1 MPFKTGPISTG
12 AELSIDYHLGNTWN
26 PTAALQYPDAA
37 AESLSAHK
45 VYGAA
50 GVFRAANFRFTK
62 RLGDNNE
69 IELAL
74 SLFQLVKGNALI
86 DLPAS
91 GRAIEAFHSLTG
103 QYDPFQ
109 RRRNGLD
116 SRAFIRFQD
125 STGARAEVRAGQI
138 FLGTLD
144 LGNTKYFDLIKNER
158 LLVTMP
164 MGAFIG
170 IPLNSF
176 SPYLSVGALAGAT
189 GTFRISDRSSFTVG
203 LQATVQHDHVLKL
216 GKATQLL
223 DRPVSAG
230 YRGLLAYN
238 HDSSRG
244 GRLSTGL
251 ELQGMTAPLSRHR
264 GSSLVDPETI
274 GVQSGFAAG
283 TDLQHTFRT
292 MIFGSEYVSAFISWR
307 WGRTTPELTF
317 YIQEDWRLFSGPS
330 FGTLFGGADNAQDWG
345 LGLKLRLPL

>member
-1 MPFKTGPISTG
+1 
-12 AELSIDYHLGNTWN
+12 
-26 PTAALQYPDAA
+26 
-37 AESLSAHK
+37 
-45 VYGAA
+45 
-50 GVFRAANFRFTK
+50 VFRAANFRFTK

-103 QYDPFQ
+103 KYDPFQ